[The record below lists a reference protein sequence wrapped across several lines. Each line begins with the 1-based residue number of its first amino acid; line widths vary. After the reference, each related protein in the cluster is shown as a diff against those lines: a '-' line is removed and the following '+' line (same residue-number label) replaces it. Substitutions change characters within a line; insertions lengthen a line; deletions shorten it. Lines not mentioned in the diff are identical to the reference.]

1 MYRLFVAKTENE
13 EQLVQ
18 IIKTSQDL
26 KARRKALL
34 ELRFLCGVP
43 KDECGKMLGL
53 VTIKTREVYQKI
65 KNNNWYCQKF
75 SHAIIEYEDT
85 MIKR

>member
-1 MYRLFVAKTENE
+1 MYRIFVSKTENE
-13 EQLVQ
+13 EQLAQ

-26 KARRKALL
+26 QARKKALL
-34 ELRFLCGVP
+34 ELRVLCGVP
-43 KDECGKMLGL
+43 KNESNKMLGI
-53 VTIKTREVYQKI
+53 VSIKTREVYQKT

>member
-1 MYRLFVAKTENE
+1 MYRIFVAKTENE
-13 EQLVQ
+13 EQLAK

-26 KARRKALL
+26 KARKKALL
-34 ELRFLCGVP
+34 ELRILCGIP
-43 KDECGKMLGL
+43 KNESNKMLGI
-53 VTIKTREVYQKI
+53 VSIKTREVYQRI

-85 MIKR
+85 IIKR

>member
-1 MYRLFVAKTENE
+1 MYRIFVPKTENE
-13 EQLVQ
+13 EQLAQ

-26 KARRKALL
+26 KARKKALL
-34 ELRFLCGVP
+34 ELRVLCGIP
-43 KDECGKMLGL
+43 KNESDKMLGI
-53 VTIKTREVYQKI
+53 VSIKTREVYQKT